1 MKAEALKTSSV
12 ATRLSPRV
20 PCHLGNPLSS
30 QSCLTPSSGLTGSA
44 TQSHSGGLFPAAGR
58 RSFILEQNWNSP
70 QHALSDSSVNEGV
83 GGRASTHLGLTCAP
97 KLVFAVPLSVCT
109 QGLGAGQALA
119 SVWPEI
125 QWDPQGQLCISYTL

>member
-12 ATRLSPRV
+12 ATRLSPRG

-30 QSCLTPSSGLTGSA
+30 RSCLTPSSGLAGSA
-44 TQSHSGGLFPAAGR
+44 TQSHSGGLFPAVLHTAPLPSAGR

-109 QGLGAGQALA
+109 LGLGAGQALA
-119 SVWPEI
+119 S
-125 QWDPQGQLCISYTL
+125 DCLA